1 MDYQPSKLANEIRI
15 ECLRMT
21 NRAQSSHLGSMFS
34 CADIV
39 AVLYSRV
46 LKFNSKKPKD
56 ENRDFFFQSKGHAGG
71 VLYATL
77 AKYNFFDRDLLK
89 TYYQNG
95 SKFGG
100 HISHK
105 GIPGVELSTGSLG
118 HALSVSCGVALEL
131 KNQIKENKV
140 FTLLS
145 DGEMDE
151 GSNWEALMFAG
162 HHNLNNLTIIIDYN
176 KLQSLTSTYETL
188 NLEPLEEKLVNFGWE
203 VLSIDGHNYA
213 EIEKSLKHE
222 TDRPLC
228 IIANTTKGKGV
239 SFMEDSVL
247 WHYRSPQGEEFDDA
261 LNELEALEA
270 KE

>member
-1 MDYQPSKLANEIRI
+1 MDFEPEELANHLRI
-15 ECLRMT
+15 ECIKMT
-21 NRAQSSHLGSMFS
+21 NRANSSHLGSMFS
-34 CADIV
+34 CADIIS
-39 AVLYSRV
+39 VLYS
-46 LKFNSKKPKD
+46 KIMNFDSANPKS
-56 ENRDFFFQSKGHAGG
+56 EKRDFFFQSKGHAGA
-71 VLYATL
+71 VLYAVL
-77 AKYNFFDRDLLK
+77 SKYGFFEEDLLE

-95 SKFGG
+95 SKLGG

-131 KNQIKENKV
+131 KNKSKLNRV

-188 NLEPLEEKLVNFGWE
+188 NLEPLEDKLKDFGWY
-203 VLSIDGHNYA
+203 VTPVDGHDYA
-213 EIEKSLKHE
+213 ELEYSLQSIK
-222 TDRPLC
+222 DKPLC

-247 WHYRSPQGEEFDDA
+247 WHYRSPQGNEFEDA
-261 LNELEALEA
+261 MRELSK
-270 KE
+270 KEILK